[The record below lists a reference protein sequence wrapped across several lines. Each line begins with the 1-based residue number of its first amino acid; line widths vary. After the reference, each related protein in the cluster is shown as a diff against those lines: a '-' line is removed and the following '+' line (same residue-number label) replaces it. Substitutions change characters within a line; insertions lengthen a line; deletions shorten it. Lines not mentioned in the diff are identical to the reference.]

1 MLYILDSNS
10 FRNAELL
17 KKLKAK
23 QKDLFINS
31 IIELEQY
38 FYHLLKKSI
47 PLWNRIYLELKL
59 QTVSIT
65 QSDAHLAAL
74 YAQNFV
80 KHPKGA
86 GYFFR
91 DCLIGATVTRLNAIL
106 ITSNVKDFTY
116 LQEEQVVSPS
126 MFLSR

>member
-1 MLYILDSNS
+1 MLYVVDSNS
-10 FRNAELL
+10 FRSAELL
-17 KKLKAK
+17 VSLRKGETN
-23 QKDLFINS
+23 LFINS

-47 PLWNRIYLELKL
+47 PIWNRIYQELKL

-65 QSDAHLAAL
+65 QDDAHLAAMF
-74 YAQNFV
+74 AQNFV

-91 DCLIGATVTRLNAIL
+91 DCLIAATVTRLNATL
-106 ITSNVKDFTY
+106 ITSNVKDFNY
-116 LQEEQVVSPS
+116 LNKEQVLTPE
-126 MFLSR
+126 MFLSV